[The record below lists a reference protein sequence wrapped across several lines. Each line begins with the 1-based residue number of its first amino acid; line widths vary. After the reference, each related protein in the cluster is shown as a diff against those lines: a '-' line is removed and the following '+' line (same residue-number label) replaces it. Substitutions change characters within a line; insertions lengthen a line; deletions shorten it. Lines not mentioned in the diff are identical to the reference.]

1 MPQPDRG
8 SGADEGVRPTFRH
21 RTLGAILVLV
31 CGCLA
36 FADDKPLAIAHA
48 VFARS
53 DDGPPEASDENFVPG
68 ESLYFS
74 CQVEGYRK
82 SDKPD
87 DYGKRNVSL
96 KFQIE
101 IRDQGGALLKPIQE
115 GKIDTTVT
123 QEDKDWKPR
132 LRDTIVVPPLADT
145 GEYVVLVK
153 LSDELAKT
161 VEEKRAIFHVK
172 GRDVTPS
179 DTLTVRN
186 FRFLRNEDD
195 EKALP
200 VAAYRPG
207 DSVWARFDMTGYKLG
222 EKNQVDVEYG
232 LTVLSEDGS
241 VAYTEPQAAGQK
253 IQTYYPQRYQP
264 GVLNLNLAKDQP
276 LGKYTIV
283 LAVHDNLGR
292 QMYET
297 RETFSVE

>member
-1 MPQPDRG
+1 
-8 SGADEGVRPTFRH
+8 V
-21 RTLGAILVLV
+21 AI
-31 CGCLA
+31 A
-36 FADDKPLAIAHA
+36 ADKPLAIVHP

-53 DDGPPEASDENFVPG
+53 EDGAPEASDEVFVPG
-68 ESLYFS
+68 ETIHFS
-74 CQVEGYRK
+74 CQAEGYRK
-82 SDKPD
+82 VDKPD
-87 DYGKRNVSL
+87 DYGKQNVSL

-101 IRDQGGALLKPIQE
+101 VRDKNGALLKPIEE
-115 GKIDTTVT
+115 GKIETTVT
-123 QEDKDWKPR
+123 QEDKDWKPK

-153 LSDELAKT
+153 LLDEAAKT
-161 VEEKRAIFHVK
+161 TEEKRAVFHIK
-172 GRDVTPS
+172 GRDVAPS

-195 EKALP
+195 EKPLP

-207 DSVWARFDMTGYKLG
+207 DSVWGRFEMTGYKLG
-222 EKNQVDVEYG
+222 DKNQVDIEYG
-232 LTVLSEDGS
+232 LTVLREDGS
-241 VAYTEPQAAGQK
+241 VAYAEPQAASQK

-276 LGKYTIV
+276 LGKYTI
-283 LAVHDNLGR
+283 LLTVHDNLGQ

>member
-1 MPQPDRG
+1 MK
-8 SGADEGVRPTFRH
+8 S
-21 RTLGAILVLV
+21 LGAVLVLV
-31 CGCLA
+31 SGC
-36 FADDKPLAIAHA
+36 FAIAADKPLAIVHP

-53 DDGPPEASDENFVPG
+53 EDGAPEASDEDFVSG
-68 ESLYFS
+68 ETVHFS
-74 CQVEGYRK
+74 CQAEGYK
-82 SDKPD
+82 KKDKPN
-87 DYGKRNVSL
+87 DYGKQDVSL

-101 IRDQGGALLKPIQE
+101 VRDKNGVLLKPVQE
-115 GKIDTTVT
+115 GKIETTVT
-123 QEDKDWKPR
+123 EEDKDWKPK

-145 GEYVVLVK
+145 GEYIVLVK
-153 LSDELAKT
+153 LSDELTKAT
-161 VEEKRAIFHVK
+161 EEKRAVFHIK
-172 GRDVTPS
+172 GRDVAPS

-186 FRFLRNEDD
+186 YRFLRGEDD
-195 EKALP
+195 EKPLP

-207 DSVWARFDMTGYKLG
+207 DSVWGRFEMTGYKLG
-222 EKNQVDVEYG
+222 DKNQVDIEYG

-241 VAYTEPQAAGQK
+241 VVYTEPQAANQK

-283 LAVHDNLGR
+283 LAVRDNLSQ